1 MKIVLILTFLLTFNF
16 LAQAEKESFK
26 AIKSEIATVNGVSLG
41 DSDEKVISIFGK
53 PNELKNEPPQFG
65 TVEKSYYYD
74 GFYVHTTDGR
84 VESMIITSNI
94 FSLPN
99 GLTVGTRVS
108 ELKEMLDL
116 EWGDEEA
123 FAYIDKSNAC
133 FIYFNFND
141 ERVSKI
147 NLYCAS

>member
-1 MKIVLILTFLLTFNF
+1 MKIVLILTFLLTFNL

-26 AIKSEIATVNGVSLG
+26 EIKSEIATVDGVSLG
-41 DSDEKVISIFGK
+41 DSDEKVISIFGN
-53 PNELKNEPPQFG
+53 PSELKNESPQFG

-74 GFYVHTTDGR
+74 GFYAHTTDGR
-84 VESMIITSNI
+84 VESMIITSNR

-99 GLTVGTRVS
+99 GITVGTRVS

-116 EWGDEEA
+116 EWGDEGA
-123 FAYIDKSNAC
+123 FAYIGKSNAC
-133 FIYFNFND
+133 FIHFNFNE

-147 NLYCAS
+147 DVYCAG